1 MALASRSRAS
11 ISMFSASRRISAAF
25 SRCSW
30 SRFSCMAFRRLPPA
44 RSSSTISTTTTTAT
58 ITHTHGAVST
68 FPTTFHFV
76 VTGQALAIPADIFGT
91 VITRLARV
99 LTFH

>member
-1 MALASRSRAS
+1 M
-11 ISMFSASRRISAAF
+11 
-25 SRCSW
+25 
-30 SRFSCMAFRRLPPA
+30 
-44 RSSSTISTTTTTAT
+44 
-58 ITHTHGAVST
+58 

-99 LTFH
+99 LTFY